1 MKDLIQGRSLRLR
14 QFSFATHWKTMLLL
28 LVLCVGFN
36 ANAQNITVSGT
47 VVDGTEEPMIGATVT
62 VEGTKNAVATDID
75 GNFTLKNVA
84 KNATLVVSYIGYK
97 TEKVAVNG
105 QTHINIT
112 LSEDSEALEE
122 VVVIGYGGTR
132 ARRDLTGSVG
142 SVSGAKLAAVPVTS
156 AAVALQGKV
165 AGVQVTTVDGQPG
178 ADINIR
184 VRGATSVTQSN
195 DPLYIVDGFQ
205 VDNINDIP
213 PSDIQSIDILKDA
226 SLTAIY
232 GAKGGNG
239 VVIVTT
245 KSAQE
250 GKTQVSFNAQGSVS
264 HISKKLDLMNAYDF
278 VDYQWDFATGRSKSS
293 SSAKLFRYNFG
304 NIRDLDLYR
313 SAPTHDWQDEV
324 MGNDPFS
331 YSTNVSI
338 GGGNDKTRYNISL
351 TQSDDR
357 GIIMGS
363 GVRRTN
369 IHTKLQTK
377 ILPNLTLQF
386 NPKVSYRR
394 DEGAGG
400 DNVGTGGII
409 DVLRYRPTNGIR
421 ELGDIFWTPGAADPD
436 QEALFEYTNPVNDI
450 KTNVRKK
457 HAYTIANQAALEYKP
472 INGLTLRTEGN
483 FTFAFSDD
491 NRFWGPLTDT
501 GKKNQTLPV
510 AQVEKKQTNQY
521 TWTTTASYD
530 WSIKEKNNF
539 YALVGFEL
547 YHKQAK
553 SSNQKNRY
561 FPREITADKA
571 WDNMGLGKA
580 WTSTTELGTAD
591 RTTSYFGQLS
601 YNYDHK
607 YLLSATFRADGSTM
621 FAPGHQWG
629 YFPSVSG
636 AWVISSEE
644 FMKDL
649 TWLNELKFRVAIGK
663 AGNNRI
669 KADMWRYIY
678 STNSSG
684 GPNFGESTLNPDGEI
699 YYDTSNYLP
708 NPDIKWETT
717 LTRNFAFDI
726 ALFNNRLRITP
737 EYYWNT
743 TSDLIY
749 EADVLT
755 TLGYGKQ
762 YQNIGQVTNRGF
774 ELSISGDILRGKD
787 YVLSANFNLG
797 ANKMKV
803 DKLTGDEDYLDLRH
817 GRAHTDAGNN
827 YRLKV
832 GGEVG
837 LIYGYVY
844 DGLYGFDE
852 FTYNSAKQ
860 AYDPIPQ
867 VFDENGKLVSGTV
880 LMDGMYNPND
890 QGAQTQ
896 PGKPKFKDLNGDG
909 IIDQNDKKVIGR
921 TTPKLQ
927 GGFGLNGQWKNF
939 DFTANFTFFL
949 DFDVYNATAYRLSSS
964 MNNKNNFYN
973 VLSKFNKDNR
983 WTYTDT
989 DWRWEHMLGNSQT
1002 EWDNFEGSGVPMVN
1016 PDGSERKKLWGF
1028 ERYQYVNGNRTEW
1041 NPADVTKEYTISR
1054 FVEDGS
1060 FLRCN
1065 DITVGYSLPANI
1077 ISKAGMSK
1085 CRFYASVT
1093 NPFIITSYSGYDP
1106 EVDVQSGLTPS
1117 YDMNRYPRSRSYVF
1131 GLNLTF

>member
-1 MKDLIQGRSLRLR
+1 M
-14 QFSFATHWKTMLLL
+14 
-28 LVLCVGFN
+28 VLCVGLP
-36 ANAQNITVSGT
+36 ARAQNITVNG
-47 VVDGTEEPMIGATVT
+47 VVEDSAGEPMIGATVL
-62 VEGTKNAVATDID
+62 VDGSKDGVATDFD
-75 GNFTLKNVA
+75 GNFTIKCAPNA
-84 KNATLVVSYIGYK
+84 KLHVSYIGYK
-97 TEKVAVNG
+97 PQTIEVNG
-105 QTHINIT
+105 QTNIKVV
-112 LSEDSEALEE
+112 LLEDSEALEE

-142 SVSGAKLAAVPVTS
+142 SVSGVKLAAVPVTS

-184 VRGATSVTQSN
+184 VRGATSVTQAN

-213 PSDIQSIDILKDA
+213 PADIQSIDILKDA

-250 GKTQVSFNAQGSVS
+250 GKTQVNFNAQGSIS
-264 HISKKLDLMNAYDF
+264 HISKKLDLMNTPEF
-278 VDYQWDFATGRSKSS
+278 VNYQWDLAAATK
-293 SSAKLFRYNFG
+293 KYNTTETNQFRYYFG
-304 NIRDLDLYR
+304 NPLDMDLYNA
-313 SAPTHDWQDEV
+313 APTHDWQDEV
-324 MGNDPFS
+324 MGGNPFS
-331 YSTNVSI
+331 YSTNLSI
-338 GGGNDKTRYNISL
+338 GGGTDKTRYNISI

-421 ELGDIFWTPGAADPD
+421 ELGLVWADGVADPD
-436 QEALFEYTNPVNDI
+436 AEAAFAYTNPVNDI
-450 KTNVRKK
+450 ASNTRKK
-457 HAYTIANQAALEYKP
+457 HSYTVTNQAALEYKP
-472 INGLTLRTEGN
+472 ITGLTLRTEGVYN
-483 FTFAFSDD
+483 FAFSDD
-491 NRFWGPLTDT
+491 KRFWGPLTAT
-501 GKKNQTLPV
+501 GKKHNNLPV
-510 AQVEKKQTNQY
+510 ASITKTQKNSY

-530 WSIKEKNNF
+530 WSVKDMHNF

-547 YHKQAK
+547 YNSQ
-553 SSNQKNRY
+553 SQNTFQQNRY
-561 FPREITADKA
+561 FPRDIDAQRA
-571 WDNMGLGKA
+571 WDNMGLGTPYQS
-580 WTSTTELGTAD
+580 TSELGTAD
-591 RTTSYFGQLS
+591 RTTSYFGQIN
-601 YNYDHK
+601 YNYNHK
-607 YLLSATFRADGSTM
+607 YLLSATFRADGSSL
-621 FAPGHQWG
+621 FAPGNQWG

-636 AWVISSEE
+636 AWVLSEE
-644 FMKDL
+644 NFLKDQ
-649 TWLNELKFRVAIGK
+649 TWLNELKFRAAIGK

-669 KADMWRYIY
+669 KADQWRFLYY
-678 STNSSG
+678 SNNTE
-684 GPNFGESTLNPDGEI
+684 GPEFDKSLSDGDLWMDTGKYLVNPD
-699 YYDTSNYLP
+699 L
-708 NPDIKWETT
+708 KWETT

-726 ALFNNRLRITP
+726 ALFDNRLRITP

-755 TLGYGKQ
+755 TMGYAKQ

-774 ELSISGDILRGKD
+774 ELSVNGDILRGKD
-787 YVLSANFNLG
+787 YVLSASFNIG

-803 DKLTGDEDYLDLRH
+803 DKLTGDESYLELRH
-817 GRAHTDAGNN
+817 SRANSTAGNN
-827 YRLKV
+827 YRLEV

-844 DGLYGFDE
+844 DGLYSFDE
-852 FTYNSAKQ
+852 FYYDAGAGIYKPIDN
-860 AYDPIPQ
+860 AYINKMGLDCKP
-867 VFDENGKLVSGTV
+867 TV
-880 LMDGMYNPND
+880 NMDGMFDSNRA
-890 QGAQTQ
+890 GKATL

-909 IIDQNDKKVIGR
+909 RIDEKDRTIIGR

-927 GGFGLNGQWKNF
+927 GGFGLNGQWKGF
-939 DFTANFTFFL
+939 DFVANFTYFL
-949 DFDVYNATAYRLSSS
+949 DFDVYNATAYYLSSS
-964 MNNKNNFYN
+964 IGNTNGNYLN
-973 VLSKFNKDNR
+973 VFSKFTDR
-983 WTYTDT
+983 WNYTDGKWHT
-989 DWRWEHMLGNSQT
+989 YGDDTKRELYES
-1002 EWDNFEGSGVPMVN
+1002 VN
-1016 PDGSERKKLWGF
+1016 AGKT
-1028 ERYQYVNGNRTEW
+1028 QW
-1041 NPADVTKEYTISR
+1041 NPADLRKDYTVSN

-1060 FLRCN
+1060 FLRCT
-1065 DITVGYSLPANI
+1065 DITLGYTLPTNI

-1093 NPFIITSYSGYDP
+1093 NPFIITSYSGFDP

-1117 YDMNRYPRSRSYVF
+1117 YDMNRYPRSRSYVL
-1131 GLNLTF
+1131 GINLSF

>member
-1 MKDLIQGRSLRLR
+1 
-14 QFSFATHWKTMLLL
+14 MLLL
-28 LVLCVGFN
+28 MVLCVGLP
-36 ANAQNITVSGT
+36 ARAQNITVNG
-47 VVDGTEEPMIGATVT
+47 VVEDSAGEPMIGATVL
-62 VEGTKNAVATDID
+62 VEGSKDGVATDFD
-75 GNFTLKNVA
+75 GNFTIKCAPNA
-84 KNATLVVSYIGYK
+84 KLHVSYIGYK
-97 TEKVAVNG
+97 PQTIEVNG
-105 QTHINIT
+105 QTNIKVV
-112 LSEDSEALEE
+112 LLEDSEALEE

-142 SVSGAKLAAVPVTS
+142 SVSGVKLAAVPVTS

-184 VRGATSVTQSN
+184 VRGATSVTQAN

-213 PSDIQSIDILKDA
+213 PADIQSIDILKDA

-250 GKTQVSFNAQGSVS
+250 GKTQVNFNAQGSIS
-264 HISKKLDLMNAYDF
+264 HISKKLDLMNTPEF
-278 VDYQWDFATGRSKSS
+278 VNYQWDLAAATK
-293 SSAKLFRYNFG
+293 KYNTTETNQFRYYFG
-304 NIRDLDLYR
+304 NPLDMDLYNA
-313 SAPTHDWQDEV
+313 APTHDWQDEV
-324 MGNDPFS
+324 MGGNPFS
-331 YSTNVSI
+331 YSTNLSI
-338 GGGNDKTRYNISL
+338 GGGTDKTRYNISI

-421 ELGDIFWTPGAADPD
+421 ELGLVWADGVADPD
-436 QEALFEYTNPVNDI
+436 AEAAFAYTNPVNDI
-450 KTNVRKK
+450 ASNTRKK
-457 HAYTIANQAALEYKP
+457 HSYTVTNQAALEYKP
-472 INGLTLRTEGN
+472 ITGLTLRTEGVYN
-483 FTFAFSDD
+483 FAFSDD
-491 NRFWGPLTDT
+491 KRFYGPLTST
-501 GKKNQTLPV
+501 GKKHNNLPV
-510 AQVEKKQTNQY
+510 ASITKTQKNSY

-530 WSIKEKNNF
+530 WSVKDMHNF

-547 YHKQAK
+547 YNSQ
-553 SSNQKNRY
+553 SQNTFQQNRY
-561 FPREITADKA
+561 FPRDIDAQRA
-571 WDNMGLGKA
+571 WDNMGLGTPYQS
-580 WTSTTELGTAD
+580 TSELGTAD
-591 RTTSYFGQLS
+591 RTTSYFGQIN
-601 YNYDHK
+601 YNYNHK
-607 YLLSATFRADGSTM
+607 YLLSATFRADGSSL
-621 FAPGHQWG
+621 FAPGNQWG

-636 AWVISSEE
+636 AWVLSEE
-644 FMKDL
+644 NFLKDQ
-649 TWLNELKFRVAIGK
+649 TWLNELKFRAAIGK

-669 KADMWRYIY
+669 KADQWRFLYY
-678 STNSSG
+678 SNNTE
-684 GPNFGESTLNPDGEI
+684 GPEFDKSLSDGDLWMDTGKYLVNPD
-699 YYDTSNYLP
+699 L
-708 NPDIKWETT
+708 KWETT

-726 ALFNNRLRITP
+726 ALFDNRLRITP

-755 TLGYGKQ
+755 TMGYAKQ

-774 ELSISGDILRGKD
+774 ELSVNGDILRGKD
-787 YVLSANFNLG
+787 YVLSASFNIG

-803 DKLTGDEDYLDLRH
+803 DKLTGDESYLELRH
-817 GRAHTDAGNN
+817 SRANSSAGNN
-827 YRLKV
+827 YRLEV

-844 DGLYGFDE
+844 DGLYSFDE
-852 FTYNSAKQ
+852 FYYDAGAGIYKPIDN
-860 AYDPIPQ
+860 AYINKMGLDCKP
-867 VFDENGKLVSGTV
+867 TV
-880 LMDGMYNPND
+880 NMDGMFDSNRA
-890 QGAQTQ
+890 GKATL

-909 IIDQNDKKVIGR
+909 RIDEKDRTIIGR

-927 GGFGLNGQWKNF
+927 GGFGLNGQWKGF
-939 DFTANFTFFL
+939 DFVANFTYFL
-949 DFDVYNATAYRLSSS
+949 DFDVYNATAYYLSSS
-964 MNNKNNFYN
+964 IGNTNGNYLN
-973 VLSKFNKDNR
+973 VFSKFTDR
-983 WTYTDT
+983 WNYTDGKWHT
-989 DWRWEHMLGNSQT
+989 YGDDTKRELYES
-1002 EWDNFEGSGVPMVN
+1002 VN
-1016 PDGSERKKLWGF
+1016 AGKT
-1028 ERYQYVNGNRTEW
+1028 QW
-1041 NPADVTKEYTISR
+1041 NPADLRKDYTVSN

-1060 FLRCN
+1060 FLRCT
-1065 DITVGYSLPANI
+1065 DITLGYTLPTNI

-1093 NPFIITSYSGYDP
+1093 NPFIITSYSGFDP

-1117 YDMNRYPRSRSYVF
+1117 YDMNRYPRSRSYVL
-1131 GLNLTF
+1131 GINLSF

>member
-1 MKDLIQGRSLRLR
+1 
-14 QFSFATHWKTMLLL
+14 MLLL
-28 LVLCVGFN
+28 MVLCVGLP
-36 ANAQNITVSGT
+36 ARAQNITVNG
-47 VVDGTEEPMIGATVT
+47 VVEDSAGEPMIGATVL
-62 VEGTKNAVATDID
+62 VDGSKDGVATDFD
-75 GNFTLKNVA
+75 GNFTIKCAPNA
-84 KNATLVVSYIGYK
+84 KLHVSYIGYK
-97 TEKVAVNG
+97 PQTIEVNG
-105 QTHINIT
+105 QTNIKVV
-112 LSEDSEALEE
+112 LLEDSEALEE

-142 SVSGAKLAAVPVTS
+142 SVSGVKLAAVPVTS

-184 VRGATSVTQSN
+184 VRGATSVTQAN

-213 PSDIQSIDILKDA
+213 PADIQSIDILKDA

-250 GKTQVSFNAQGSVS
+250 GKTQVNFNAQGSIS
-264 HISKKLDLMNAYDF
+264 HISKKLDLMNTPEF
-278 VDYQWDFATGRSKSS
+278 VNYQWDLAAATK
-293 SSAKLFRYNFG
+293 KYNTTETNQFRYYFG
-304 NIRDLDLYR
+304 NPLDMDLYNA
-313 SAPTHDWQDEV
+313 APTHDWQDEV
-324 MGNDPFS
+324 MGGNPFS
-331 YSTNVSI
+331 YSTNLSI
-338 GGGNDKTRYNISL
+338 GGGTDKTRYNISI

-421 ELGDIFWTPGAADPD
+421 ELGLVWADGVADPD
-436 QEALFEYTNPVNDI
+436 AEAAFAYTNPVNDI
-450 KTNVRKK
+450 ASNTRKK
-457 HAYTIANQAALEYKP
+457 HSYTVTNQAALEYKP
-472 INGLTLRTEGN
+472 ITGLTLRTEGVYN
-483 FTFAFSDD
+483 FAFSDD
-491 NRFWGPLTDT
+491 KRFYGPLTST
-501 GKKNQTLPV
+501 GKKHNNLPV
-510 AQVEKKQTNQY
+510 ASITKTQKNSY

-530 WSIKEKNNF
+530 WSVKDMHNF

-547 YHKQAK
+547 YNSQ
-553 SSNQKNRY
+553 SQNTFQQNRY
-561 FPREITADKA
+561 FPRDIDAQRA
-571 WDNMGLGKA
+571 WDNMGLGTPYQS
-580 WTSTTELGTAD
+580 TSELGTAD
-591 RTTSYFGQLS
+591 RTTSYFGQIN
-601 YNYDHK
+601 YNYNHK
-607 YLLSATFRADGSTM
+607 YLLSATFRADGSSL
-621 FAPGHQWG
+621 FAPGNQWG

-636 AWVISSEE
+636 AWVLSEE
-644 FMKDL
+644 NFLKDQI
-649 TWLNELKFRVAIGK
+649 WLNELKFRAAIGK

-669 KADMWRYIY
+669 KADQWRFLYY
-678 STNSSG
+678 SNNTE
-684 GPNFGESTLNPDGEI
+684 GPEFDKSLSDGDLWMDTGKYLENPD
-699 YYDTSNYLP
+699 L
-708 NPDIKWETT
+708 KWETT

-726 ALFNNRLRITP
+726 ALFDNRLRITP

-755 TLGYGKQ
+755 TMGYAKQ

-774 ELSISGDILRGKD
+774 ELSVNGDILRGKD
-787 YVLSANFNLG
+787 YVLSASFNIG

-803 DKLTGDEDYLDLRH
+803 DKLTGDESYLELRH
-817 GRAHTDAGNN
+817 SRANSTAGNN
-827 YRLKV
+827 YRLEV

-844 DGLYGFDE
+844 DGLYSFDE
-852 FTYNSAKQ
+852 FYYDAGAGIYKPIDN
-860 AYDPIPQ
+860 AYINKMGLDCKP
-867 VFDENGKLVSGTV
+867 TV
-880 LMDGMYNPND
+880 NMDGMFDSNRA
-890 QGAQTQ
+890 GKATL

-909 IIDQNDKKVIGR
+909 RIDEKDRTIIGR

-927 GGFGLNGQWKNF
+927 GGFGLNGQWKGF
-939 DFTANFTFFL
+939 DFVANFTYFL
-949 DFDVYNATAYRLSSS
+949 DFDVYNATAYYLSSS
-964 MNNKNNFYN
+964 IGNTNGNYLN
-973 VLSKFNKDNR
+973 VFSKFTDR
-983 WTYTDT
+983 WNYTDGKWHT
-989 DWRWEHMLGNSQT
+989 YGDDTKRELYES
-1002 EWDNFEGSGVPMVN
+1002 VN
-1016 PDGSERKKLWGF
+1016 AGKT
-1028 ERYQYVNGNRTEW
+1028 QW
-1041 NPADVTKEYTISR
+1041 NPADLRKDYTVSN

-1060 FLRCN
+1060 FLRCT
-1065 DITVGYSLPANI
+1065 DITLGYTLPTNI
-1077 ISKAGMSK
+1077 IKHAGMSK

-1093 NPFIITSYSGYDP
+1093 NPFIITSYSGFDP

-1117 YDMNRYPRSRSYVF
+1117 YDMNRYPRSRSYVL
-1131 GLNLTF
+1131 GINLSF

>member
-1 MKDLIQGRSLRLR
+1 MKDLITSRSQWLRH
-14 QFSFATHWKTMLLL
+14 FSFATHWKTMLLL

-36 ANAQNITVSGT
+36 ANAQNLTVSGT
-47 VVDGTEEPMIGATVT
+47 VVDGTDEPMIGATVQ
-62 VEGTKNAVATDID
+62 VEGTKNLVVTDID

-84 KNATLVVSYIGYK
+84 KNATIVVSYIGYK
-97 TEKVAVNG
+97 TEKIPVNG
-105 QTHINIT
+105 QTEIRVV

-205 VDNINDIP
+205 TDNINDIP

-250 GKTQVSFNAQGSVS
+250 GKTTVSFNAQGSVS
-264 HISKKLDLMNAYDF
+264 HITKKLDLMNAYDF
-278 VDYQWDFATGRSKSS
+278 IDYQWDYATGHSTRNSQTR
-293 SSAKLFRYNFG
+293 LFRYNFG
-304 NIRDLDLYR
+304 HPQDMDLYKQAR
-313 SAPTHDWQDEV
+313 THDWQDEV
-324 MGNDPFS
+324 MGNNPFS
-331 YSTNVSI
+331 YSTNLSI
-338 GGGNDKTRYNISL
+338 GGGNDKTRYNVSI
-351 TQSDDR
+351 TQSDDK
-357 GIIMGS
+357 GIIMGT

-369 IHTKLQTK
+369 ILTKLSTK
-377 ILPNLTLQF
+377 ILPNLTFQY
-386 NPKVSYRR
+386 NPKMTYRR

-421 ELGDIFWTPGAADPD
+421 ERDGAWWPEETIDPD
-436 QEALFEYTNPVNDI
+436 QERIFTYTNPVADI
-450 KTNVRKK
+450 KTNVRKR
-457 HAYTIANQAALEYKP
+457 HAYTFANQASLEFKP
-472 INGLTLRTEGN
+472 IDGLTLRTEGVYTVQ
-483 FTFAFSDD
+483 FKDD
-491 NRFWGPLTDT
+491 KRFWGRLTSE
-501 GKKNQTLPV
+501 GKKHNSNPV
-510 AQVEKKQTNQY
+510 AEIKKEQTNSY

-530 WSIKEKNNF
+530 WTIKEKNNF
-539 YALVGFEL
+539 YALLGFEL
-547 YHKQAK
+547 YHKQK
-553 SSNQKNRY
+553 ESSTMKNRY
-561 FPREITADKA
+561 FPDNISADKA
-571 WDNMGLGKA
+571 LNNMQLG
-580 WTSTTELGTAD
+580 TPYESSTELGTAN
-591 RTTSYFGQLS
+591 RTTSYFGQLN

-607 YLLSATFRADGSTM
+607 YLISATFRADGSSI

-636 AWVISSEE
+636 AWVLSSEE

-649 TWLNELKFRVAIGK
+649 TWLSELKFRAAIGK
-663 AGNNRI
+663 AGNNNLDP
-669 KADMWRYIY
+669 DMWRYLY
-678 STNSSG
+678 KSNATG
-684 GPNFGESTLNPDGEI
+684 GPGFGEATVDGELW
-699 YYDTSNYLP
+699 YGPDKYLP
-708 NPDIKWETT
+708 NPDLKWETT

-726 ALFNNRLRITP
+726 SLFNGRLRITP

-749 EADVLT
+749 KADILSTV
-755 TLGYGKQ
+755 GYAQQ

-774 ELSISGDILRGKD
+774 EIAVNGDILRGKD

-803 DKLTGDEDYLDLRH
+803 DKLTGDADYLYDTHSRSKD
-817 GRAHTDAGNN
+817 GGYN
-827 YRLKV
+827 YRLEV

-837 LIYGYVY
+837 LIYGFVY
-844 DGLYGFDE
+844 DGLYSFDE
-852 FTYNSAKQ
+852 FDYNVANSVYEPKA
-860 AYDPIPQ
+860 
-867 VFDENGKLVSGTV
+867 GTV
-880 LMDGMYNPND
+880 DMNNIYEG
-890 QGAQTQ
+890 TQ
-896 PGKPKFKDLNGDG
+896 SGNATLPGKPKFKDLNGDG
-909 IIDQNDKKVIGR
+909 TIDDNDRTVIGR

-927 GGFGLNGQWKNF
+927 GGFGLSGQWKNF
-939 DFTANFTFFL
+939 DFNANFTYFL
-949 DFDVYNATAYRLSSS
+949 DFDVYNATAYYLSSS
-964 MNNKNNFYN
+964 IDNKNNFKN
-973 VLSKFNKDNR
+973 VLGSFSDRWRYYDNTGAIR
-983 WTYTDT
+983 QY
-989 DWRWEHMLGNSQT
+989 EVMYGNY
-1002 EWDNFEGSGVPMVN
+1002 WNEGAA
-1016 PDGSERKKLWGF
+1016 D
-1028 ERYQYVNGNRTEW
+1028 YYVTMNEGQRRW
-1041 NPADVTKEYTISR
+1041 NPADLNKDFTMSY

-1060 FLRCN
+1060 FLRCT
-1065 DITVGYSLPANI
+1065 DITLGYSLPQNI

-1085 CRFYASVT
+1085 LRFYASVT
-1093 NPFIITSYSGYDP
+1093 NPFIITNYSGYDP

-1117 YDMNRYPRSRSYVF
+1117 FDMNRYPRSRSYVF
-1131 GLNLTF
+1131 GVNLTF

>member
-1 MKDLIQGRSLRLR
+1 M
-14 QFSFATHWKTMLLL
+14 
-28 LVLCVGFN
+28 VLCVGLP
-36 ANAQNITVSGT
+36 ARAQNITVNG
-47 VVDGTEEPMIGATVT
+47 VVEDSAGEPMIGATVL
-62 VEGTKNAVATDID
+62 VDGSKDGVATDFD
-75 GNFTLKNVA
+75 GNFTIKCAPNA
-84 KNATLVVSYIGYK
+84 KLHVSYIGYK
-97 TEKVAVNG
+97 PQTIEVNG
-105 QTHINIT
+105 QTNIKVV
-112 LSEDSEALEE
+112 LLEDSEALEE

-142 SVSGAKLAAVPVTS
+142 SVSGVKLAAVPVTS

-184 VRGATSVTQSN
+184 VRGATSVTQAN

-213 PSDIQSIDILKDA
+213 PADIQSIDILKDA

-250 GKTQVSFNAQGSVS
+250 GKTQVNFNAQGSIS
-264 HISKKLDLMNAYDF
+264 HISKKLDLMNTPEF
-278 VDYQWDFATGRSKSS
+278 VNYQWDLAAATK
-293 SSAKLFRYNFG
+293 KYNTTETNQFRYYFG
-304 NIRDLDLYR
+304 NPLDMDLYNA
-313 SAPTHDWQDEV
+313 APTHDWQDEV
-324 MGNDPFS
+324 MGGNPFS
-331 YSTNVSI
+331 YSTNLSI
-338 GGGNDKTRYNISL
+338 GGGTDKTRYNISI

-409 DVLRYRPTNGIR
+409 DVLRYRPTNGLR
-421 ELGDIFWTPGAADPD
+421 ELGMYWDEGVADPD
-436 QEALFEYTNPVNDI
+436 KEAAFAYTNPVNDI
-450 KTNVRKK
+450 QSNTRKK
-457 HAYTIANQAALEYKP
+457 HSYTITNQAALEYKP
-472 INGLTLRTEGN
+472 ITGLTLRTEGVY
-483 FTFAFSDD
+483 TFAFSDD
-491 NRFWGPLTDT
+491 NRFWGPLTAT
-501 GKKNQTLPV
+501 GKKHNNLPV
-510 AQVEKKQTNQY
+510 AQITKNQKNSY

-547 YHKQAK
+547 YNSQ
-553 SSNQKNRY
+553 SQKTFQQNRY
-561 FPREITADKA
+561 FPREITADRA
-571 WDNMGLGKA
+571 WDNMGLGTPYQS
-580 WTSTTELGTAD
+580 TSELGTAD
-591 RTTSYFGQLS
+591 RTTSYFGQLN

-607 YLLSATFRADGSTM
+607 YLLSATFRADGSSL
-621 FAPGHQWG
+621 FAPGNQWG

-636 AWVISSEE
+636 AWVISEE
-644 FMKDL
+644 NFLKDL
-649 TWLNELKFRVAIGK
+649 TWLNELKFRAAIGK

-669 KADMWRYIY
+669 DADQWRFLYY
-678 STNSSG
+678 SNNTA
-684 GPNFGESTLNPDGEI
+684 GPEFDKSLTDGDLWMDTGSNLVNP
-699 YYDTSNYLP
+699 NL
-708 NPDIKWETT
+708 KWETT

-726 ALFNNRLRITP
+726 ALFDNRLRITP

-749 EADVLT
+749 QADVLST
-755 TLGYGKQ
+755 MGYSKQ
-762 YQNIGQVTNRGF
+762 FQNIGQVTNRGF
-774 ELSISGDILRGKD
+774 ELSVNGDILRGKD
-787 YVLSANFNLG
+787 YVLSASFNIG

-803 DKLTGDEDYLDLRH
+803 DKLTGDESYLELRH
-817 GRAHTDAGNN
+817 SRANSTAGNN
-827 YRLKV
+827 YRLEV

-844 DGLYGFDE
+844 DGLYSFDE
-852 FTYNSAKQ
+852 FYYDAGAGIYKPIDN
-860 AYDPIPQ
+860 AYINKMGLDCKP
-867 VFDENGKLVSGTV
+867 TV
-880 LMDGMYNPND
+880 NMDGMFDSNRA
-890 QGAQTQ
+890 GKATL

-909 IIDQNDKKVIGR
+909 RIDEKDRTIIGR

-927 GGFGLNGQWKNF
+927 GGFGLNGQWKGF
-939 DFTANFTFFL
+939 DFVANFTYFL
-949 DFDVYNATAYRLSSS
+949 DFDVYNATAYYLSSS
-964 MNNKNNFYN
+964 IGNTNGNYLN
-973 VLSKFNKDNR
+973 VFSKFTDR
-983 WTYTDT
+983 WNYTDGKWHT
-989 DWRWEHMLGNSQT
+989 YGDDTKRELYES
-1002 EWDNFEGSGVPMVN
+1002 VN
-1016 PDGSERKKLWGF
+1016 AGKT
-1028 ERYQYVNGNRTEW
+1028 QW
-1041 NPADVTKEYTISR
+1041 NPADLRKDYTVSN

-1060 FLRCN
+1060 FLRCT
-1065 DITVGYSLPANI
+1065 DITLGYTLPTNI

-1093 NPFIITSYSGYDP
+1093 NPFIITSYSGFDP

-1117 YDMNRYPRSRSYVF
+1117 YDMNRYPRSRSYVL
-1131 GLNLTF
+1131 GINLSF

>member
-1 MKDLIQGRSLRLR
+1 MKDLNTSRSSRLR
-14 QFSFATHWKTMLLL
+14 PFSLAKHWKTFLFLM
-28 LVLCVGFN
+28 VLCVGLP
-36 ANAQNITVSGT
+36 AHAQNITVNGVVEDSSG
-47 VVDGTEEPMIGATVT
+47 EPMIGATVLLD
-62 VEGTKNAVATDID
+62 GSKDGVATDID
-75 GNFTLKNVA
+75 GRFTLKNV
-84 KNATLVVSYIGYK
+84 KPNASITVSYIGYR
-97 TEKVAVNG
+97 TEKVAIDGRTEIKVV
-105 QTHINIT
+105 
-112 LSEDSEALEE
+112 LVEDSEALEE

-142 SVSGAKLAAVPVTS
+142 SVSGVKLAAVPVTS

-205 VDNINDIP
+205 TDNINDIP

-264 HISKKLDLMNAYDF
+264 HISKKLDLMDAYDF
-278 VDYQWDFATGRSKSS
+278 VNYQWDYATGHSTRNSRTRQ
-293 SSAKLFRYNFG
+293 FRFNFG
-304 NIRDLDLYR
+304 DPDDMDLYR
-313 SAPTHDWQDEV
+313 SAISHDWQDEV
-324 MGNDPFS
+324 MGNNPFS
-331 YSTNVSI
+331 YSANLSI

-351 TQSDDR
+351 TQSEDK

-369 IHTKLQTK
+369 ILTKLQTK
-377 ILPNLTLQF
+377 ITPNLTFQF
-386 NPKVSYRR
+386 NPKMTYRR

-400 DNVGTGGII
+400 DNIGTGGII

-421 ELGDIFWTPGAADPD
+421 EMGAFWPDGTMDPD
-436 QEALFEYTNPVNDI
+436 QEAYFTYTNPVSDI

-457 HAYTIANQAALEYKP
+457 HTYTFSNQAALEWKP
-472 INGLTLRTEGN
+472 IEGLTLRTDGVY
-483 FTFAFSDD
+483 TVAFRDD
-491 NRFWGPLTDT
+491 KRFWGRLTSE
-501 GKKNQTLPV
+501 GKKYDNHPV
-510 AQVEKKQTNQY
+510 ASVEKRQTNSY

-530 WSIKEKNNF
+530 WTIKEKNNF

-547 YHKQAK
+547 YHKQYEQTY
-553 SSNQKNRY
+553 QKNRN
-561 FPREITADKA
+561 FPDNIAADKA
-571 WDNMGLGKA
+571 FNNMGLGEYLESSSML
-580 WTSTTELGTAD
+580 STAN
-591 RTTSYFGQLS
+591 RTTSYFGQLN

-607 YLLSATFRADGSTM
+607 YLLSATFRADGSSV

-649 TWLNELKFRVAIGK
+649 TWLDELKFRAAIGK
-663 AGNNRI
+663 AGNNNLDP
-669 KADMWRYIY
+669 DMWRYLY
-678 STNSSG
+678 ESNTTG
-684 GPNFGESTLNPDGEI
+684 GPGFGESVQYGELW
-699 YYDTSNYLP
+699 YGPSSYLP
-708 NPDIKWETT
+708 NPDLKWETT

-726 ALFNNRLRITP
+726 SLFSGRLRITP

-749 EADVLT
+749 KADILSNS
-755 TLGYGKQ
+755 GYTQQ

-774 ELSISGDILRGKD
+774 ELSINGDILRGKD
-787 YVLSANFNLG
+787 YVLSASFNLG

-803 DKLTGDEDYLDLRH
+803 DKLTGDFDYLYDTHSRSKD
-817 GRAHTDAGNN
+817 GGYN
-827 YRLKV
+827 YRLEV

-837 LIYGYVY
+837 LIYGFVY
-844 DGLYGFDE
+844 DGLYSFDD
-852 FTYNSAKQ
+852 FDYVVSNGTGTYQPK
-860 AYDPIPQ
+860 
-867 VFDENGKLVSGTV
+867 VDENGNWIPVNMNNVFGGSPSGDPT
-880 LMDGMYNPND
+880 L
-890 QGAQTQ
+890 

-909 IIDQNDKKVIGR
+909 LIDDNDRTVIGR

-927 GGFGLNGQWKNF
+927 GGFGLSGQWKDF
-939 DFTANFTFFL
+939 DFTANFTYFL
-949 DFDVYNATAYRLSSS
+949 DFDVYNATASYLSSS
-964 MNNKNNFYN
+964 ISNDNNFYN
-973 VLSKFNKDNR
+973 VLNKYTTRWNYAYQAECMYGNENFRGDESKGELNLPNLYISSNE
-983 WTYTDT
+983 T
-989 DWRWEHMLGNSQT
+989 
-1002 EWDNFEGSGVPMVN
+1002 
-1016 PDGSERKKLWGF
+1016 KK
-1028 ERYQYVNGNRTEW
+1028 NW
-1041 NPADVTKEYTISR
+1041 NPADYNKDVTNSY

-1060 FLRCN
+1060 FLRCT
-1065 DITVGYSLPANI
+1065 DITLGYTLPRVI
-1077 ISKAGMSK
+1077 TSKAGMSK
-1085 CRFYASVT
+1085 LRFYASVT
-1093 NPFIITSYSGYDP
+1093 NPFIITNYSGFDP

-1117 YDMNRYPRSRSYVF
+1117 FDMNRYPRSRSYVF
-1131 GLNLTF
+1131 GLNVTF

>member
-1 MKDLIQGRSLRLR
+1 
-14 QFSFATHWKTMLLL
+14 MLLL

-47 VVDGTEEPMIGATVT
+47 VVDGTDEPMIGATVQ
-62 VEGTKNAVATDID
+62 VDGTKNVVVTDID

-84 KNATLVVSYIGYK
+84 KNATILVSYIGYK
-97 TEKVAVNG
+97 TEKIAVNG
-105 QTHINIT
+105 QTNINVVLT
-112 LSEDSEALEE
+112 EDSESLEE

-205 VDNINDIP
+205 VENINDIP

-264 HISKKLDLMNAYDF
+264 HITKKLDLMDAYDF
-278 VDYQWDFATGRSKSS
+278 VDYQWDYATGHSTRNSQTR
-293 SSAKLFRYNFG
+293 LFRYNFG
-304 NIRDLDLYR
+304 HPQDMDLYKQAR
-313 SAPTHDWQDEV
+313 THDWQDEV
-324 MGNDPFS
+324 MGNNPFS
-331 YSTNVSI
+331 YSTNLSI
-338 GGGNDKTRYNISL
+338 GGGNDKTRYNVSI

-357 GIIMGS
+357 GIIMGT

-369 IHTKLQTK
+369 ILTKLQTK
-377 ILPNLTLQF
+377 ILPNLTFQY
-386 NPKVSYRR
+386 NPKMSYRR

-400 DNVGTGGII
+400 DNIGTGGII

-421 ELGDIFWTPGAADPD
+421 ERDGAWWPEETIDPD
-436 QEALFEYTNPVNDI
+436 QERIFTYTNPVADI
-450 KTNVRKK
+450 KTNVRKR
-457 HAYTIANQAALEYKP
+457 HSYTFTNQASLEFKP
-472 INGLTLRTEGN
+472 ISGLTLRTEGVYTVQ
-483 FTFAFSDD
+483 FKDD
-491 NRFWGPLTDT
+491 KRFWGRLTSE
-501 GKKNQTLPV
+501 GKKHNSNPV
-510 AQVEKKQTNQY
+510 ASIEKKQTNTY

-530 WSIKEKNNF
+530 WTIKEKNNF
-539 YALVGFEL
+539 YALAGFEL
-547 YHKQAK
+547 YHKQSEA
-553 SSNQKNRY
+553 NTMKNRY
-561 FPREITADKA
+561 FPDNISADKA
-571 WDNMGLGKA
+571 LNNMQLGTPYEA
-580 WTSTTELGTAD
+580 SSELGTAN
-591 RTTSYFGQLS
+591 RTTSYFGQIN

-607 YLLSATFRADGSTM
+607 YLLSATFRADGSSM

-649 TWLNELKFRVAIGK
+649 TWLTELKFRAAIGK
-663 AGNNRI
+663 AGNNNLDP
-669 KADMWRYIY
+669 DMWRYLY
-678 STNSSG
+678 KSNASSG
-684 GPNFGESTLNPDGEI
+684 PGFGEATVDGELW
-699 YYDTSNYLP
+699 YGPDKYLP
-708 NPDIKWETT
+708 NPDLKWETT

-726 ALFNNRLRITP
+726 SLFNGRLRITP

-749 EADVLT
+749 KADILSTV
-755 TLGYGKQ
+755 GYAQ
-762 YQNIGQVTNRGF
+762 QFQNIGQVTNRGF
-774 ELSISGDILRGKD
+774 EIAINGDILRGKD

-803 DKLTGDEDYLDLRH
+803 DKLTGDADYLYDTHSRSKD
-817 GRAHTDAGNN
+817 GGYN
-827 YRLKV
+827 YRLEV

-837 LIYGYVY
+837 LIYGFLY
-844 DGLYGFDE
+844 DGLYSFDE
-852 FTYNSAKQ
+852 FNYNVASSVYEPKPGTVDMTNVYEGTQ
-860 AYDPIPQ
+860 
-867 VFDENGKLVSGTV
+867 SGTAT
-880 LMDGMYNPND
+880 L
-890 QGAQTQ
+890 

-909 IIDQNDKKVIGR
+909 VIDDNDRTVIGR

-927 GGFGLNGQWKNF
+927 GGFGISGQWKNF
-939 DFTANFTFFL
+939 DFNANFTYFL
-949 DFDVYNATAYRLSSS
+949 DFDVYNATAYYLSSS
-964 MNNKNNFYN
+964 IDNKNNFKN
-973 VLSKFNKDNR
+973 VLGAYSNR
-983 WTYTDT
+983 WRYYDNTGAIRQY
-989 DWRWEHMLGNSQT
+989 EVMYGNYWNEGASDYYVTMNQGQT
-1002 EWDNFEGSGVPMVN
+1002 
-1016 PDGSERKKLWGF
+1016 R
-1028 ERYQYVNGNRTEW
+1028 W
-1041 NPADVTKEYTISR
+1041 NPADLNKDVTMSY

-1060 FLRCN
+1060 FLRCT
-1065 DITVGYSLPANI
+1065 DITLGYTLPQNI

-1085 CRFYASVT
+1085 LRFYASVT
-1093 NPFIITSYSGYDP
+1093 NPFIVTNYSGYDP

-1117 YDMNRYPRSRSYVF
+1117 FDMNRYPRSRSYVF

>member
-1 MKDLIQGRSLRLR
+1 MKDLNTGRSQWLRR
-14 QFSFATHWKTMLLL
+14 ISFATHWKTMLLL
-28 LVLCVGFN
+28 MVLCVGLP
-36 ANAQNITVSGT
+36 ARAQNITVNG
-47 VVDGTEEPMIGATVT
+47 VVEDSAGEPMIGATVL
-62 VEGTKNAVATDID
+62 VEGSKDGVATDFD
-75 GNFTLKNVA
+75 GNFTIKCAPNA
-84 KNATLVVSYIGYK
+84 KLHVSYIGYK
-97 TEKVAVNG
+97 PQTIEVNG
-105 QTHINIT
+105 QTNIKVV
-112 LSEDSEALEE
+112 LLEDSEALEE

-142 SVSGAKLAAVPVTS
+142 SVSGVKLAAVPVTS

-184 VRGATSVTQSN
+184 VRGATSVTQAN

-213 PSDIQSIDILKDA
+213 PADIQSIDILKDA

-250 GKTQVSFNAQGSVS
+250 GKTQVNFNAQGSIS
-264 HISKKLDLMNAYDF
+264 HISKKLDLMNTPEF
-278 VDYQWDFATGRSKSS
+278 VNYQWDLAAATK
-293 SSAKLFRYNFG
+293 KYNTTETNQFRYYFG
-304 NIRDLDLYR
+304 NPLDMDLYNA
-313 SAPTHDWQDEV
+313 APTHDWQDEV
-324 MGNDPFS
+324 MGGNPFS
-331 YSTNVSI
+331 YSTNLSI
-338 GGGNDKTRYNISL
+338 GGGTDKTRYNISI

-421 ELGDIFWTPGAADPD
+421 ELGLVWADGVADPD
-436 QEALFEYTNPVNDI
+436 AEAAFAYTNPVNDI
-450 KTNVRKK
+450 ASNTRKK
-457 HAYTIANQAALEYKP
+457 HSYTVTNQAALEYKP
-472 INGLTLRTEGN
+472 ITGLTLRTEGVYN
-483 FTFAFSDD
+483 FAFSDD
-491 NRFWGPLTDT
+491 KRFYGPLTST
-501 GKKNQTLPV
+501 GKKHNNLPV
-510 AQVEKKQTNQY
+510 ASITKTQKNSY

-530 WSIKEKNNF
+530 WSVKDMHNF

-547 YHKQAK
+547 YNSQ
-553 SSNQKNRY
+553 SQNTFQQNRY
-561 FPREITADKA
+561 FPRDIDAQRA
-571 WDNMGLGKA
+571 WDNMGLGTPYQS
-580 WTSTTELGTAD
+580 TSELGTAD
-591 RTTSYFGQLS
+591 RTTSYFGQIN
-601 YNYDHK
+601 YNYNHK
-607 YLLSATFRADGSTM
+607 YLLSATFRADGSSL
-621 FAPGHQWG
+621 FAPGNQWG

-636 AWVISSEE
+636 AWVLSEE
-644 FMKDL
+644 NFLKDQ
-649 TWLNELKFRVAIGK
+649 TWLNELKFRAAIGK

-669 KADMWRYIY
+669 KADQWRFLYY
-678 STNSSG
+678 SNNTE
-684 GPNFGESTLNPDGEI
+684 GPEFDKSLSDGDLWMDTGKYLVNPD
-699 YYDTSNYLP
+699 L
-708 NPDIKWETT
+708 KWETT

-726 ALFNNRLRITP
+726 ALFDNRLRITP

-755 TLGYGKQ
+755 TMGYAKQ

-774 ELSISGDILRGKD
+774 ELSVNGDILRGKD
-787 YVLSANFNLG
+787 YVLSASFNIG

-803 DKLTGDEDYLDLRH
+803 DKLTGDESYLELRH
-817 GRAHTDAGNN
+817 SRANSSAGNN
-827 YRLKV
+827 YRLEV

-844 DGLYGFDE
+844 DGLYSFDE
-852 FTYNSAKQ
+852 FYYDAGAGIYKPIDN
-860 AYDPIPQ
+860 AYINKMGLDCKP
-867 VFDENGKLVSGTV
+867 TV
-880 LMDGMYNPND
+880 NMDGMFDSNRA
-890 QGAQTQ
+890 GKATL

-909 IIDQNDKKVIGR
+909 RIDEKDRTIIGR

-927 GGFGLNGQWKNF
+927 GGFGLNGQWKGF
-939 DFTANFTFFL
+939 DFVANFTYFL
-949 DFDVYNATAYRLSSS
+949 DFDVYNATAYYLSSS
-964 MNNKNNFYN
+964 IGNTNGNYLN
-973 VLSKFNKDNR
+973 VFSKFTDR
-983 WTYTDT
+983 WNYTDGKWHT
-989 DWRWEHMLGNSQT
+989 YGDDTKRELYES
-1002 EWDNFEGSGVPMVN
+1002 VN
-1016 PDGSERKKLWGF
+1016 AGKT
-1028 ERYQYVNGNRTEW
+1028 QW
-1041 NPADVTKEYTISR
+1041 NPADLRKDYTVSN

-1060 FLRCN
+1060 FLRCT
-1065 DITVGYSLPANI
+1065 DITLGYTLPTNI

-1093 NPFIITSYSGYDP
+1093 NPFIITSYSGFDP

-1117 YDMNRYPRSRSYVF
+1117 YDMNRYPRSRSYVL
-1131 GLNLTF
+1131 GINLSF

>member
-1 MKDLIQGRSLRLR
+1 
-14 QFSFATHWKTMLLL
+14 MLLL
-28 LVLCVGFN
+28 MVLCVGLP
-36 ANAQNITVSGT
+36 ARAQNITVNG
-47 VVDGTEEPMIGATVT
+47 VVEDSAGEPMIGATVL
-62 VEGTKNAVATDID
+62 VDGSKDGVATDFD
-75 GNFTLKNVA
+75 GNFTIKCAPNA
-84 KNATLVVSYIGYK
+84 KLHVSYIGYK
-97 TEKVAVNG
+97 PQTIEVNG
-105 QTHINIT
+105 QTNIKVV
-112 LSEDSEALEE
+112 LLEDSEALEE

-142 SVSGAKLAAVPVTS
+142 SVSGVKLAAVPVTS

-184 VRGATSVTQSN
+184 VRGATSVTQAN

-213 PSDIQSIDILKDA
+213 PADIQSIDILKDA

-250 GKTQVSFNAQGSVS
+250 GKTQVNFNAQGSIS
-264 HISKKLDLMNAYDF
+264 HISKKLDLMNTPEF
-278 VDYQWDFATGRSKSS
+278 VNYQWDLAAATK
-293 SSAKLFRYNFG
+293 KYNTTETNQFRYYFG
-304 NIRDLDLYR
+304 NPLDMDLYNA
-313 SAPTHDWQDEV
+313 APTHDWQDEV
-324 MGNDPFS
+324 MGGNPFS
-331 YSTNVSI
+331 YSTNLSI
-338 GGGNDKTRYNISL
+338 GGGTDKTRYNISI

-421 ELGDIFWTPGAADPD
+421 ELGLVWADGVADPD
-436 QEALFEYTNPVNDI
+436 AEAAFAYTNPVNDI
-450 KTNVRKK
+450 ASNTRKK
-457 HAYTIANQAALEYKP
+457 HSYTVTNQAALEYKP
-472 INGLTLRTEGN
+472 ITGLTLRTEGVYN
-483 FTFAFSDD
+483 FAFSDD
-491 NRFWGPLTDT
+491 KRFWGPLTAT
-501 GKKNQTLPV
+501 GKKHNNLPV
-510 AQVEKKQTNQY
+510 ASITKTQKNSY

-530 WSIKEKNNF
+530 WSVKDMHNF

-547 YHKQAK
+547 YNSQ
-553 SSNQKNRY
+553 SQNTFQQNRY
-561 FPREITADKA
+561 FPRDIDAQRA
-571 WDNMGLGKA
+571 WDNMGLGTPYQS
-580 WTSTTELGTAD
+580 TSELGTAD
-591 RTTSYFGQLS
+591 RTTSYFGQIN
-601 YNYDHK
+601 YNYNHK
-607 YLLSATFRADGSTM
+607 YLLSATFRADGSSL
-621 FAPGHQWG
+621 FAPGNQWG

-636 AWVISSEE
+636 AWVLSEE
-644 FMKDL
+644 NFLKDQ
-649 TWLNELKFRVAIGK
+649 TWLNELKFRAAIGK

-669 KADMWRYIY
+669 KADQWRFLYY
-678 STNSSG
+678 SNNTE
-684 GPNFGESTLNPDGEI
+684 GPEFDKSLSDGDLWMDTGKYLVNPD
-699 YYDTSNYLP
+699 L
-708 NPDIKWETT
+708 KWETT

-726 ALFNNRLRITP
+726 ALFDNRLRITP

-755 TLGYGKQ
+755 TMGYAKQ

-774 ELSISGDILRGKD
+774 ELSVNGDILRGKD
-787 YVLSANFNLG
+787 YVLSASFNIG

-803 DKLTGDEDYLDLRH
+803 DKLTGDESYLELRH
-817 GRAHTDAGNN
+817 SRANSSAGNN
-827 YRLKV
+827 YRLEV

-844 DGLYGFDE
+844 DGLYSFDE
-852 FTYNSAKQ
+852 FYYDAGAGIYKPIDN
-860 AYDPIPQ
+860 AYINKMGLDCKP
-867 VFDENGKLVSGTV
+867 TV
-880 LMDGMYNPND
+880 NMDGMFDSNRA
-890 QGAQTQ
+890 GKATL

-909 IIDQNDKKVIGR
+909 RIDEKDRTIIGR

-927 GGFGLNGQWKNF
+927 GGFGLNGQWKGF
-939 DFTANFTFFL
+939 DFVANFTYFL
-949 DFDVYNATAYRLSSS
+949 DFDVYNATAYYLSSS
-964 MNNKNNFYN
+964 IGNTNGNYLN
-973 VLSKFNKDNR
+973 VFSKFTDR
-983 WTYTDT
+983 WNYTDGKWHT
-989 DWRWEHMLGNSQT
+989 YGDDTKRELYES
-1002 EWDNFEGSGVPMVN
+1002 VN
-1016 PDGSERKKLWGF
+1016 AGKT
-1028 ERYQYVNGNRTEW
+1028 QW
-1041 NPADVTKEYTISR
+1041 NPADLRKDYTVSN

-1060 FLRCN
+1060 FLRCT
-1065 DITVGYSLPANI
+1065 DITLGYTLPTNI

-1093 NPFIITSYSGYDP
+1093 NPFIITSYSGFDP

-1117 YDMNRYPRSRSYVF
+1117 YDMNRYPRSRSYVL
-1131 GLNLTF
+1131 GINLSF

>member
-1 MKDLIQGRSLRLR
+1 MKDLNTGRSQWLRR
-14 QFSFATHWKTMLLL
+14 ISFATHWKTMLLL
-28 LVLCVGFN
+28 MVLCVGLP
-36 ANAQNITVSGT
+36 ARAQNITVNG
-47 VVDGTEEPMIGATVT
+47 VVEDSAGEPMIGATVL
-62 VEGTKNAVATDID
+62 VDGSKDGVATDFD
-75 GNFTLKNVA
+75 GNFTIKCAPNA
-84 KNATLVVSYIGYK
+84 KLHVSYIGYK
-97 TEKVAVNG
+97 PQTIEVNG
-105 QTHINIT
+105 QTNIKVV
-112 LSEDSEALEE
+112 LLEDSEALEE

-142 SVSGAKLAAVPVTS
+142 SVSGVKLAAVPVTS

-184 VRGATSVTQSN
+184 VRGATSVTQAN

-213 PSDIQSIDILKDA
+213 PADIQSIDILKDA

-250 GKTQVSFNAQGSVS
+250 GKTQVNFNAQGSIS
-264 HISKKLDLMNAYDF
+264 HISKKLDLMNTPEF
-278 VDYQWDFATGRSKSS
+278 VNYQWDLAAATK
-293 SSAKLFRYNFG
+293 KYNTTETNQFRYYFG
-304 NIRDLDLYR
+304 NPLDMDLYNA
-313 SAPTHDWQDEV
+313 APTHDWQDEV
-324 MGNDPFS
+324 MGGNPFS
-331 YSTNVSI
+331 YSTNLSI
-338 GGGNDKTRYNISL
+338 GGGTDKTRYNISI

-421 ELGDIFWTPGAADPD
+421 ELGLVWADGVADPD
-436 QEALFEYTNPVNDI
+436 AEAAFAYTNPVNDI
-450 KTNVRKK
+450 ASNTRKK
-457 HAYTIANQAALEYKP
+457 HSYTVTNQAALEYKP
-472 INGLTLRTEGN
+472 ITGLTLRTEGVYN
-483 FTFAFSDD
+483 FAFSDD
-491 NRFWGPLTDT
+491 KRFYGPLTST
-501 GKKNQTLPV
+501 GKKHNNLPV
-510 AQVEKKQTNQY
+510 ASITKTQKNSY

-530 WSIKEKNNF
+530 WSVKDMHNF

-547 YHKQAK
+547 YNSQ
-553 SSNQKNRY
+553 SQNTFQQNRY
-561 FPREITADKA
+561 FPRDIDAQRA
-571 WDNMGLGKA
+571 WDNMGLGTPYQS
-580 WTSTTELGTAD
+580 TSELGTAD
-591 RTTSYFGQLS
+591 RTTSYFGQIN
-601 YNYDHK
+601 YNYNHK
-607 YLLSATFRADGSTM
+607 YLLSATFRADGSSL
-621 FAPGHQWG
+621 FAPGNQWG

-636 AWVISSEE
+636 AWVLSEE
-644 FMKDL
+644 NFLKDQ
-649 TWLNELKFRVAIGK
+649 TWLNELKFRAAIGK

-669 KADMWRYIY
+669 KADMWRFLYY
-678 STNSSG
+678 SNNTE
-684 GPNFGESTLNPDGEI
+684 GPGFGETTMDGELWMDTGKYLVNPD
-699 YYDTSNYLP
+699 L
-708 NPDIKWETT
+708 KWETT

-726 ALFNNRLRITP
+726 ALFDNRLRITP

-755 TLGYGKQ
+755 TMGYAKQ

-774 ELSISGDILRGKD
+774 ELSVNGDILRGKD
-787 YVLSANFNLG
+787 YVLSASFNIG

-803 DKLTGDEDYLDLRH
+803 DKLTGDESYLELRH
-817 GRAHTDAGNN
+817 SRANSSAGNN
-827 YRLKV
+827 YRLEV

-844 DGLYGFDE
+844 DGLYSFDE
-852 FTYNSAKQ
+852 FYYDAGAGIYKPIDN
-860 AYDPIPQ
+860 AYINKMGLDCKP
-867 VFDENGKLVSGTV
+867 TV
-880 LMDGMYNPND
+880 NMDGMFDSNRA
-890 QGAQTQ
+890 GKATL

-909 IIDQNDKKVIGR
+909 RIDEKDRTIIGR

-927 GGFGLNGQWKNF
+927 GGFGLNGQWKGF
-939 DFTANFTFFL
+939 DFVANFTYFL
-949 DFDVYNATAYRLSSS
+949 DFDVYNATAYYLSSS
-964 MNNKNNFYN
+964 IGNTNGNYLN
-973 VLSKFNKDNR
+973 VFSKFTDR
-983 WTYTDT
+983 WNYTDGKWHT
-989 DWRWEHMLGNSQT
+989 YGDDTKRELYES
-1002 EWDNFEGSGVPMVN
+1002 VN
-1016 PDGSERKKLWGF
+1016 AGKT
-1028 ERYQYVNGNRTEW
+1028 QW
-1041 NPADVTKEYTISR
+1041 NPADLRKDYTVSN

-1060 FLRCN
+1060 FLRCT
-1065 DITVGYSLPANI
+1065 DITLGYTLPTNI

-1093 NPFIITSYSGYDP
+1093 NPFIITSYSGFDP

-1117 YDMNRYPRSRSYVF
+1117 YDMNRYPRSRSYVL
-1131 GLNLTF
+1131 GINLSF

>member
-1 MKDLIQGRSLRLR
+1 
-14 QFSFATHWKTMLLL
+14 MLLL
-28 LVLCVGFN
+28 MVLCVGLP
-36 ANAQNITVSGT
+36 ARAQNITVNG
-47 VVDGTEEPMIGATVT
+47 VVEDSAGEPMIGATVL
-62 VEGTKNAVATDID
+62 VDGSKDGVATDFD
-75 GNFTLKNVA
+75 GNFTIKCAPNA
-84 KNATLVVSYIGYK
+84 KLHVSYIGYK
-97 TEKVAVNG
+97 PQTIEVNG
-105 QTHINIT
+105 QTNIKVV
-112 LSEDSEALEE
+112 LLEDSEALEE

-142 SVSGAKLAAVPVTS
+142 SVSGVKLAAVPVTS

-184 VRGATSVTQSN
+184 VRGATSVTQAN

-213 PSDIQSIDILKDA
+213 PADIQSIDILKDA

-250 GKTQVSFNAQGSVS
+250 GKTQVNFNAQGSIS
-264 HISKKLDLMNAYDF
+264 HISKKLDLMNTPEF
-278 VDYQWDFATGRSKSS
+278 VNYQWDLAAATK
-293 SSAKLFRYNFG
+293 KYNTTETNQFRYYFG
-304 NIRDLDLYR
+304 NPLDMDLYNA
-313 SAPTHDWQDEV
+313 APTHDWQDEV
-324 MGNDPFS
+324 MGGNPFS
-331 YSTNVSI
+331 YSTNLSI
-338 GGGNDKTRYNISL
+338 GGGTDKTRYNISI

-421 ELGDIFWTPGAADPD
+421 ELGLVWADGVADPD
-436 QEALFEYTNPVNDI
+436 AEAAFAYTNPVNDI
-450 KTNVRKK
+450 ASNTRKK
-457 HAYTIANQAALEYKP
+457 HSYTVTNQAALEYKP
-472 INGLTLRTEGN
+472 ITGLTLRTEGVYN
-483 FTFAFSDD
+483 FAFSDD
-491 NRFWGPLTDT
+491 KRFYGPLTST
-501 GKKNQTLPV
+501 GKKHNNLPV
-510 AQVEKKQTNQY
+510 ASITKTQKNSY
-521 TWTTTASYD
+521 TWTPTASYD
-530 WSIKEKNNF
+530 WSVKDMHNF

-547 YHKQAK
+547 YNSQ
-553 SSNQKNRY
+553 SQNTFQQNRY
-561 FPREITADKA
+561 FPRDIDAQRA
-571 WDNMGLGKA
+571 WDNMGLGTPYQS
-580 WTSTTELGTAD
+580 TSELGTAD
-591 RTTSYFGQLS
+591 RTTSYFGQIN
-601 YNYDHK
+601 YNYNHK
-607 YLLSATFRADGSTM
+607 YLLSATFRADGSSL
-621 FAPGHQWG
+621 FAPGNQWG

-636 AWVISSEE
+636 AWVLSEE
-644 FMKDL
+644 NFLKDQI
-649 TWLNELKFRVAIGK
+649 WLNELKFRAAIGK

-669 KADMWRYIY
+669 KADQWRFLYY
-678 STNSSG
+678 SNNTE
-684 GPNFGESTLNPDGEI
+684 GPEFDKSLSDGDLWMDTGKYLVNPD
-699 YYDTSNYLP
+699 L
-708 NPDIKWETT
+708 KWETT

-726 ALFNNRLRITP
+726 ALFDNRLRITP

-755 TLGYGKQ
+755 TMGYAKQ

-774 ELSISGDILRGKD
+774 ELSVNGDILRGKD
-787 YVLSANFNLG
+787 YVLSASFNIG

-803 DKLTGDEDYLDLRH
+803 DKLTGDESYLELRH
-817 GRAHTDAGNN
+817 SRANSTAGNN
-827 YRLKV
+827 YRLEV

-844 DGLYGFDE
+844 DGLYSFDE
-852 FTYNSAKQ
+852 FYYDAGAGIYKPIDN
-860 AYDPIPQ
+860 AYINKMGLDCKP
-867 VFDENGKLVSGTV
+867 TV
-880 LMDGMYNPND
+880 NMDGMFDSNRA
-890 QGAQTQ
+890 GKATL

-909 IIDQNDKKVIGR
+909 RIDEKDRTIIGR

-927 GGFGLNGQWKNF
+927 GGFGLNGQWKGF
-939 DFTANFTFFL
+939 DFVANFTYFL
-949 DFDVYNATAYRLSSS
+949 DFDVYNATAYYLSSS
-964 MNNKNNFYN
+964 IGNTNGNYLN
-973 VLSKFNKDNR
+973 VFSKFTDR
-983 WTYTDT
+983 WNYTDGKWHT
-989 DWRWEHMLGNSQT
+989 YGDDTKRELYES
-1002 EWDNFEGSGVPMVN
+1002 VN
-1016 PDGSERKKLWGF
+1016 AGKT
-1028 ERYQYVNGNRTEW
+1028 QW
-1041 NPADVTKEYTISR
+1041 NPADLRKDYTVSN

-1060 FLRCN
+1060 FLRCT
-1065 DITVGYSLPANI
+1065 DITLGYTLPTNI
-1077 ISKAGMSK
+1077 IKHAGMSK

-1093 NPFIITSYSGYDP
+1093 NPFIITSYSGFDP

-1117 YDMNRYPRSRSYVF
+1117 YDMNRYPRSRSYVL
-1131 GLNLTF
+1131 GINLSF